1 MDVSNQSNGRLQ
13 NSSFEHPV
21 NGLDNMYTVRDVEI
35 IQTSD
40 DQEAKDNNENED
52 SNYLEDD
59 TNAGY
64 GNPLNLLIQRLKV
77 RNVVM
82 A

>member
-1 MDVSNQSNGRLQ
+1 MDVSNQSNGGLQ

-40 DQEAKDNNENED
+40 DHEAKDNNENED

-64 GNPLNLLIQRLKV
+64 GNPLNLMIQRLKV